1 MFDNPEL
8 IFSRGQNQ
16 GDRNLADMVLHQL
29 PTSANGWNTHGM
41 TQKMCDAYYMYNG
54 SEFNRQT
61 FLDTC
66 QVENRFVSEKEGK
79 AGTYPYLKKGVW
91 KEDTA

>member
-61 FLDTC
+61 FWTLAKLRTVLC
-66 QVENRFVSEKEGK
+66 
-79 AGTYPYLKKGVW
+79 LKRKGRQ
-91 KEDTA
+91 EHILI

>member
-1 MFDNPEL
+1 
-8 IFSRGQNQ
+8 
-16 GDRNLADMVLHQL
+16 MVLHQL

-66 QVENRFVSEKEGK
+66 QVEGTVLCLKRKGRQ
-79 AGTYPYLKKGVW
+79 GTYPLFKKERRVW
-91 KEDTA
+91 KEYGMA